1 MARQDKVSKT
11 LLREIS
17 SIIHDEVK
25 DHRLGFI
32 TVTDVELTQD
42 LRCAKVYFS
51 VLGSE
56 EQQRQS
62 ILALENAKGF
72 IRRLVAQRIKLRFV
86 PEIIF
91 KIDKSIEYGFKIEE
105 QLRKIKDESEKGR

>member
-1 MARQDKVSKT
+1 MSRQDKVSKT

-32 TVTDVELTQD
+32 TITDLELTQD

-51 VLGSE
+51 VLGSQQE
-56 EQQRQS
+56 QRQS
-62 ILALENAKGF
+62 ILALEHAKGF

-91 KIDKSIEYGFKIEE
+91 KIDKSIEYGFRIEE
-105 QLRKIKDESEKGR
+105 QLQKIKDESRKGR